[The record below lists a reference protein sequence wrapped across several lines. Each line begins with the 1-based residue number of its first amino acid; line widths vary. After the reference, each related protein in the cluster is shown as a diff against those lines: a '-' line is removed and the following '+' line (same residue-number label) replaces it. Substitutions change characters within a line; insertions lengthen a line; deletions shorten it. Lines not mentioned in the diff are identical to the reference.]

1 MAHAFPGGYMFSTSR
16 RSIAGLTTL
25 GPIALAVVLLTGY
38 VQVSKPRSHAPFG
51 APRSDSA
58 APVGVQLYSF
68 RDAFKTDVPGTL
80 KRVHDLGFRDVELAG
95 TYGLSAA
102 QFRKLLDGA
111 GLHASS
117 MHVGYEQFRDSL
129 PQVLADAK
137 TLGVRYLGTAWIPHP
152 DGPISV
158 ALARE
163 AAANFDKWGR
173 AARAKGFQF
182 FYHVHGYEFVP
193 GDKKVL
199 PMDVLMRETDPTAV
213 KYEMDVF
220 WATLPGNDPVALL
233 KKYPGRWR
241 LMHLKGMK
249 KGVVRNVMTGSAN
262 ADSAETPLGTGQID
276 YRAVIR
282 TAKQVG
288 VQKFYIEDETKD
300 PFATVPQSIRWLR
313 GLKP

>member
-1 MAHAFPGGYMFSTSR
+1 MISKSRWTFTGPITFGSIAIASLMLSGYGTMPPRVAHAPT
-16 RSIAGLTTL
+16 
-25 GPIALAVVLLTGY
+25 AV
-38 VQVSKPRSHAPFG
+38 
-51 APRSDSA
+51 DSA

-68 RDAFKTDVPGTL
+68 RDAFKADVRGTL
-80 KRVHDLGFRDVELAG
+80 KRIHDLGFRDVELAG
-95 TYGLSAA
+95 TYGMTAA
-102 QFRKLLDGA
+102 QFRKLLDAA

-158 ALARE
+158 ALTRQ
-163 AAANFDKWGR
+163 AAADFNKWGR

-193 GDKKVL
+193 GENKAL

-213 KYEMDVF
+213 RYEMDVF

-241 LMHLKGMK
+241 LMHLKDMK
-249 KGVVRNVMTGSAN
+249 KGIATNVMTGSAN
-262 ADSAETPLGTGQID
+262 PDSSEVPVGSGQID
-276 YRAVIR
+276 YRSVIR
-282 TAKQVG
+282 NAQQQG
-288 VQKFYIEDETKD
+288 VLKFYLEDETKD
-300 PFATVPQSIRWLR
+300 PFATVPKSVAWLR
-313 GLKP
+313 TVKF